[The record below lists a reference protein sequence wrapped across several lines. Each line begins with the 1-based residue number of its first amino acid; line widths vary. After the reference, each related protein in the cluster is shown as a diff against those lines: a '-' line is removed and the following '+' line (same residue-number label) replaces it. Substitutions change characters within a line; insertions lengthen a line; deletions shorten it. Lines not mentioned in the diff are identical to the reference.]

1 MLFKELIKDIS
12 RDIYQLNVEQV
23 DFTVDSKKSSLSYI
37 DELSSRKMKP
47 KSIAI
52 LFVIYVLK
60 TQSND
65 ALMANCEFGPMEGI
79 EGRC

>member
-1 MLFKELIKDIS
+1 
-12 RDIYQLNVEQV
+12 
-23 DFTVDSKKSSLSYI
+23 
-37 DELSSRKMKP
+37 MKT

-79 EGRC
+79 EGRYWKFLPYGHQSLFATIHDVTTIEIIFSFLVDVKG

>member
-1 MLFKELIKDIS
+1 
-12 RDIYQLNVEQV
+12 
-23 DFTVDSKKSSLSYI
+23 
-37 DELSSRKMKP
+37 MKP

-52 LFVIYVLK
+52 LFLICVLK